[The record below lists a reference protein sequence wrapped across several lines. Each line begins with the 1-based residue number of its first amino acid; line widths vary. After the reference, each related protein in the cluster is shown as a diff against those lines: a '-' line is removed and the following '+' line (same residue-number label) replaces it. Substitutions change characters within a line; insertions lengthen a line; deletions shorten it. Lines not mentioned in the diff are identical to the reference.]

1 MQDEGWRNTMSRVKQ
16 RVDAVI
22 EAWPKHFVEERH
34 DFAIQVA
41 ISRHQHDLAPSTWLV
56 FKIYLMVHAE
66 SRTPI
71 QKIIYKLHTIS
82 QAHFPSC
89 GTSKNLQTDLADWIE
104 CPLQLVRWQRSCWR
118 FTPMPL
124 KDRSFKLERA
134 QNKKKHEYQH
144 PTIHPNKYRQD
155 PRSNFP
161 YRMEGV
167 DPTIN
172 GFYIG
177 ML

>member
-1 MQDEGWRNTMSRVKQ
+1 
-16 RVDAVI
+16 
-22 EAWPKHFVEERH
+22 
-34 DFAIQVA
+34 
-41 ISRHQHDLAPSTWLV
+41 
-56 FKIYLMVHAE
+56 
-66 SRTPI
+66 
-71 QKIIYKLHTIS
+71 
-82 QAHFPSC
+82 
-89 GTSKNLQTDLADWIE
+89 
-104 CPLQLVRWQRSCWR
+104 
-118 FTPMPL
+118 MPL